1 MRHSIRLTAVIL
13 AASVAVSFALQGP
26 AIDSASR
33 KAVVDEVAKVL
44 DERYVS
50 QDVAKKYGAHLQAK
64 LAAGTFEA
72 AATPGALASLLTQE
86 LQRVNAD
93 AHLRVFAAVPQGG
106 PRVSPPAPAD
116 LPVPFVRQ
124 LPGLPHGFRRV
135 GVLEGNIGYLDLLMF
150 VGEATGR
157 DTAVAAMKFLG
168 GVDAL
173 IVDLRD
179 NGGGNPDL
187 IRLISS
193 YFFDKPTHLNSI
205 YWREGNRTQEFWT
218 NETVDGP
225 RLSDVPIFV
234 LTSQRTA
241 SGGEEFTYNLKTR
254 QRALV
259 IGEVTWGG
267 ANPGGVF
274 PLPAG
279 LRIFVPVGR
288 AINPITGTNWE
299 GVGVAPDVRCDRAR
313 AFEIALQRA
322 KIAAA
327 SHRRR
332 SPTPSASR

>member
-1 MRHSIRLTAVIL
+1 MRHSIRLAAVIV
-13 AASVAVSFALQGP
+13 AASVGASFAVQGP

-33 KAVVDEVAKVL
+33 KAVVDEITKLL

-50 QDVAKKYGAHLQAK
+50 PDLGKKYGARLQARF
-64 LAAGTFEA
+64 AVGAFDTAGTPA
-72 AATPGALASLLTQE
+72 ALASLLTRE
-86 LQRVNAD
+86 LQGVNAD
-93 AHLRVFAAVPQGG
+93 KHLRVSAPAPRAAEVA
-106 PRVSPPAPAD
+106 PPALEA

-124 LPGLPHGFRRV
+124 LQGLPHGFRRV
-135 GVLEGNIGYLDLLMF
+135 GILDGNIGYLDLLMF
-150 VGEATGR
+150 VPEATGR

-193 YFFDKPTHLNSI
+193 YFFEKPTHLNSI
-205 YWREGNRTQEFWT
+205 YWRAGNRTEEFWT
-218 NETVDGP
+218 YDAVDGR
-225 RLSDVPIFV
+225 RLSAVQIFV
-234 LTSQRTA
+234 LTSRRTA
-241 SGGEEFTYNLKTR
+241 SGGEEFAYNLKTR
-254 QRALV
+254 QRAV
-259 IGEVTWGG
+259 IIGEVTWGG

-279 LRIFVPVGR
+279 LRIFLPTGR

-299 GVGVAPDVRCDRAR
+299 GVGVVPDVQSDRER
-313 AFEIALQRA
+313 AFEIALARA
-322 KIAAA
+322 KIAAE

-332 SPTPSASR
+332 

>member
-1 MRHSIRLTAVIL
+1 MRHSIRLATIIL
-13 AASVAVSFALQGP
+13 AATVGGAVAMQVP
-26 AIDSASR
+26 AVDSASR
-33 KAVVDEVAKVL
+33 KAVVDEIARLL

-50 QDVAKKYGAHLQAK
+50 QEMGKKFGARLRAQ
-64 LAAGTFEA
+64 LAAGAFDTA
-72 AATPGALASLLTQE
+72 GTPTALASLLTRE
-86 LQRVNAD
+86 LQSVNGD
-93 AHLRVFAAVPQGG
+93 KHLGVFAPGPQGG
-106 PRVSPPAPAD
+106 ALLSRPPAKD

-135 GVLEGNIGYLDLLMF
+135 GVLDGNIGYLDLLMF
-150 VGEATGR
+150 VSEATGR

-179 NGGGNPDL
+179 NGGGSPGL

-205 YWREGNRTQEFWT
+205 YWREGNRTEEFWT
-218 NETVDGP
+218 YDAVDGR
-225 RLSDVPIFV
+225 RLSGVPILV
-234 LTSQRTA
+234 LTSRRTA

-254 QRALV
+254 RRALI

-267 ANPGGVF
+267 ANPGGTF

-279 LRIFVPVGR
+279 LRIFVPTGR

-299 GVGVAPDVRCDRAR
+299 GTGVEPDVRCDRER
-313 AFEIALQRA
+313 AFEIGLERA
-322 KIAAA
+322 RIAAE

-332 SPTPSASR
+332 

>member
-1 MRHSIRLTAVIL
+1 MRHAIRLATIVL
-13 AASVAVSFALQGP
+13 AASVGGAVALQVP
-26 AIDSASR
+26 AVDSASR
-33 KAVVDEVAKVL
+33 KAVVDEIARL
-44 DERYVS
+44 LEERYVS
-50 QDVAKKYGAHLQAK
+50 QDLGKKYGARLQAK
-64 LAAGTFEA
+64 LAAGAFDTA
-72 AATPGALASLLTQE
+72 GTPTALASLLTQE
-86 LQRVNAD
+86 LQSVNGD
-93 AHLRVFAAVPQGG
+93 KHLGVFVPGPQGAQI
-106 PRVSPPAPAD
+106 SAPAITA

-124 LPGLPHGFRRV
+124 LPALPHGFRRV
-135 GVLEGNIGYLDLLMF
+135 GVLDGNIGYLDLLMF
-150 VGEATGR
+150 VSEATGR
-157 DTAVAAMKFLG
+157 DTAVSAMKFLG

-179 NGGGNPDL
+179 NGGGSPGL

-205 YWREGNRTQEFWT
+205 YWRAGNRTEEFWT
-218 NETVDGP
+218 YDTVDGR

-234 LTSQRTA
+234 LTSRRTA

-254 QRALV
+254 RRALI

-267 ANPGGVF
+267 ANPGGTF

-299 GVGVAPDVRCDRAR
+299 GTGVEPDVRSDRDRAFDLALER
-313 AFEIALQRA
+313 AR
-322 KIAAA
+322 IAAE

-332 SPTPSASR
+332 